1 MKPFCFANDRIL
13 PSEQAFIHP
22 LDIGLIRGYAI
33 FDFFR
38 TENFKPFF
46 LEEYLRRFISSA
58 ERTYL
63 PLNLGLHELERIVHE
78 LIEKNELEQG
88 GIRMIL
94 SGGVSENHF
103 SPSRGSLFIF
113 CETLNMPPREKYE
126 FGVKLLS
133 EEYVRPLPTIK
144 STNYTLPVRLSVN
157 WKEQGVEDLIYH
169 YDGIISESSRSNIFI
184 VKDNKIATPIANI
197 LFGITR
203 RNVIALSDGVEE
215 RDIYLDELMDADEAF
230 ITSTTK
236 RILPVTNIDGKP
248 IGDGKVGKI
257 TRLLMEKFREVE
269 LKERMLV

>member
-1 MKPFCFANDRIL
+1 MKPFCFANDRIV
-13 PSEQAFIHP
+13 PSEQAVIHP

-46 LEEYLRRFISSA
+46 LEEYLHRFISSA
-58 ERTYL
+58 EKTYL
-63 PLNLGLHELERIVHE
+63 PLNLGLNELERVVHE

-94 SGGVSENHF
+94 SGGVSGNHF
-103 SPSRGSLFIF
+103 SPSQGSLFIF
-113 CETLNMPPREKYE
+113 CETLNMPPQAKYDL
-126 FGVKLLS
+126 GVKLLS

-144 STNYTLPVRLSVN
+144 STNYTLPVRRSVN
-157 WKEQGVEDLIYH
+157 WKEQGIEDLIYH
-169 YDGIISESSRSNIFI
+169 HQGIISESSRSNIFI

-215 RDIYLDELMDADEAF
+215 RDISLEELMGADEAF

-248 IGDGKVGKI
+248 IGDGKVGEI
-257 TRLLMEKFREVE
+257 TRSLMEKFRELEKV
-269 LKERMLV
+269 KMFA